1 MNKNIEVINEHLW
14 AVNRAY
20 VKAGYIKELTPIMGS
35 DGINEYASLTDDGIM
50 ILNKQSELY
59 PTLKLFIPKIMAYTD
74 EVLLHCM
81 ESVKVNVSDNY
92 EKLYLNV
99 MEWEVKRRCVMAEY
113 LKSHSKL
120 TFKKRI
126 IKSIR
131 KWVT

>member
-1 MNKNIEVINEHLW
+1 MNRNIEVINEHLW
-14 AVNRAY
+14 AVNREY
-20 VKAGYIKELTPIMGS
+20 VKAGYIKELTPIIGS
-35 DGINEYASLTDDGIM
+35 DDINEYASLTDDGIM
-50 ILNKQSELY
+50 ILNKRSELY

-113 LKSHSKL
+113 LKSHSKS
-120 TFKKRI
+120 TFKNRI

-131 KWVT
+131 KWVI